1 MRAILIDPVNKTVS
15 EVEHNGDYRDIYRHI
30 ECDCFTVVGID
41 DVDSVFID
49 DEGLLKDEP
58 GPFFALKGYPQPLA
72 GKGLILGCDED
83 GETIAAR
90 MSLDEARAMVSFP
103 EAKLRGFE
111 TGEYTREDGAFV
123 VFNRAIFD

>member
-1 MRAILIDPVNKTVS
+1 MRAILIDPAARTVT

-30 ECDCFTVVGID
+30 ECDCFSVVGID

-58 GPFFALKGYPQPLA
+58 GPFFALAGYPQPLA
-72 GKGLILGCDED
+72 GRGLILGCDEE

-103 EAKLRGFE
+103 EAKFRGFE
-111 TGEYTREDGAFV
+111 HYEEASPDGFFV
-123 VFNRAIFD
+123 VGAKAIFD